1 MFKDTHQ
8 PRAIRCLSSGCT
20 GNMRDLRPDRV
31 ASEAFDSGR
40 NAQYGESR
48 EYGFPTLL
56 DPDLDELRSEV
67 ALLVPATEQ
76 HELLIPA
83 RPQWL
88 HRRLLLVVTP
98 HHREVQK
105 LPNRPPEF
113 PLLLHRCTQA
123 RHKPPSYELAFRVAG
138 EHPEAHRRR
147 HLANLSHQFQQRLR
161 LLHWFSARE
170 SNPFQR
176 LQAACFLESLSH
188 FEHRYFHA
196 PELVR
201 RRIPASSALQ

>member
-1 MFKDTHQ
+1 MFKDTST
-8 PRAIRCLSSGCT
+8 PRKFDACLLVVHGICGIRG
-20 GNMRDLRPDRV
+20 PDRL

-40 NAQYGESR
+40 NAEYGESR

-56 DPDLDELRSEV
+56 DPNLDELRSEV
-67 ALLVPATEQ
+67 AHLVAATEQ

-98 HHREVQK
+98 HHRVVQK

-123 RHKPPSYELAFRVAG
+123 RHKPPSY
-138 EHPEAHRRR
+138 
-147 HLANLSHQFQQRLR
+147 
-161 LLHWFSARE
+161 
-170 SNPFQR
+170 
-176 LQAACFLESLSH
+176 
-188 FEHRYFHA
+188 
-196 PELVR
+196 
-201 RRIPASSALQ
+201 